1 MFDSL
6 VTGILNQN
14 EEKKDHFGIIGDS
27 SNRNNSPTM
36 FSTRLSSPPGL
47 GGSSVQSGLDQ
58 WSVGSDSILSNNS
71 MNFNNSQTDR
81 MVSLDTELSKL
92 RIHNSNLVN
101 ENTKLDN
108 FLKSI
113 NKTIVDSGFGNLGN
127 LIEIANKHKL
137 FCEFF
142 RITDL
147 EKFKSYVSEQ
157 QENNMTLMSLIK
169 EEKQSSESKD
179 KRIKEL
185 DEHINSLNEYYKQK
199 VEVLVNMNNESWSS
213 KLKSTDIDSLE
224 DSEDELSTTHF
235 SEQSIEVQKS
245 SNFIKRKK
253 WDEISENI
261 CIDCNGNGKT
271 LSSVIN
277 RMTKIIG
284 KSGISLD
291 EVKER
296 RFVIPKCD
304 SYDGKYKNM
313 AYLRFDSNLEAK
325 VAYNKLCEVKTG
337 KEKVYFSRPNNLLKI
352 KN

>member
-6 VTGILNQN
+6 VTGIFNQN
-14 EEKKDHFGIIGDS
+14 EEKKDHFGIIGES
-27 SNRNNSPTM
+27 SIRNNSPTI

-58 WSVGSDSILSNNS
+58 WSVGSESIVSNNS
-71 MNFNNSQTDR
+71 VNFNNSQTDR

-92 RIHNSNLVN
+92 RIHNYNLAN

-127 LIEIANKHKL
+127 LIEVAKKHKQ

-142 RITDL
+142 RITDI

-169 EEKQSSESKD
+169 EEKQSSEIKD
-179 KRIKEL
+179 RKVKEL
-185 DEHINSLNEYYKQK
+185 HEQINSLDEYYKQK
-199 VEVLVNMNNESWSS
+199 IEVLINRNYESWSS
-213 KLKSTDIDSLE
+213 KLKSTVIDNLE
-224 DSEDELSTTHF
+224 ESEDEF
-235 SEQSIEVQKS
+235 SV
-245 SNFIKRKK
+245 SNFSKESTEIKKSNNLVKRKK

-277 RMTKIIG
+277 RMTKIIK

-291 EVKER
+291 ELKER

-304 SYDGKYKNM
+304 NYDGKYKNM

-325 VAYNKLCEVKTG
+325 VAYNKLCEIKTG
-337 KEKVYFSRPNNLLKI
+337 KDKVYFSRPNNLLKI

>member
-6 VTGILNQN
+6 VTGIFNQN
-14 EEKKDHFGIIGDS
+14 EEKKDHFGIIGDGS
-27 SNRNNSPTM
+27 IRNNSPST
-36 FSTRLSSPPGL
+36 FSTRLTPPPGL

-58 WSVGSDSILSNNS
+58 WSVGSESVISNNS
-71 MNFNNSQTDR
+71 GNFNNSQVDR
-81 MVSLDTELSKL
+81 MISLDTELSKL
-92 RIHNSNLVN
+92 RTHNNNLVN

-108 FLKSI
+108 FLKSV
-113 NKTIVDSGFGNLGN
+113 NKTIIDSGFGNLGN
-127 LIEIANKHKL
+127 LIEVANKHKS

-169 EEKQSSESKD
+169 EEKQSSENKD
-179 KRIKEL
+179 KRIEEL
-185 DEHINSLNEYYKQK
+185 NDHINNLNEYYKQK
-199 VEVLVNMNNESWSS
+199 VEVLVNMNSESWSS
-213 KLKSTDIDSLE
+213 KIKSTDIDSLE
-224 DSEDELSTTHF
+224 DSEDEF
-235 SEQSIEVQKS
+235 SASHVSERSIEVTKS
-245 SNFIKRKK
+245 NNSVKGKR

-261 CIDCNGNGKT
+261 CIDCNGDGKT

-277 RMTKIIG
+277 RMTKIIK

-291 EVKER
+291 DVKER

-304 SYDGKYKNM
+304 KYDGKYKNM
-313 AYLRFDSNLEAK
+313 AYLRFSSNLEAK
-325 VAYNKLCEVKTG
+325 DAYNKLSEVKSG
-337 KEKVYFSRPNNLLKI
+337 KERVSFSRPNNLLKI